1 MLELIQ
7 SVIFEVTGKKG
18 VSLDT
23 DFIQDLELNSF
34 DIMNMISIF
43 EEHFNI
49 EIPTRD
55 VWQIKIVSDA
65 IDYLRK
71 RGITSA

>member
-18 VSLDT
+18 VTIDT

-43 EEHFNI
+43 EERFNI
-49 EIPTRD
+49 SIPTRD
-55 VWQIKIVSDA
+55 VWQMKVVGDA
-65 IDYLRK
+65 IDYLKK
-71 RGITSA
+71 RGITNI

>member
-7 SVIFEVTGKKG
+7 GVVYDVTGKKG
-18 VSLDT
+18 VSADT

-43 EEHFNI
+43 EERFNI
-49 EIPTRD
+49 VIPTRD
-55 VWQIKIVSDA
+55 VWQIKVVGDA
-65 IDYLRK
+65 IDYLQK
-71 RGITSA
+71 RGITAV